1 MEPYPYSWIT
11 EGIVVA
17 TWAFA
22 PWLIFVIM
30 RESGRSL
37 ATSWLFFAI
46 TAGWAILAWLIVR
59 TERLTGAG
67 LFAEALPL
75 IILISAVLITTIFA
89 KVIVGQGLN
98 QRWLIGLQLFRAIG
112 MVFVL
117 EWSRGNL
124 PAIFALPAG
133 WGDLATALV
142 ALAVLLIYRRGAIP
156 KPAIYTVAAVGILD
170 AISAFFFG
178 FLSSPTNLQL
188 FAFDQPNQVAAYPT
202 GLIPYFLITFAVL
215 FHILSLT
222 EAQRATQVTAKA
234 KVAA

>member
-1 MEPYPYSWIT
+1 
-11 EGIVVA
+11 
-17 TWAFA
+17 
-22 PWLIFVIM
+22 
-30 RESGRSL
+30 SGRSL
-37 ATSWLFFAI
+37 VTSWLFFAI
-46 TAGWAILAWLIVR
+46 TAVWAILAWLIVR
-59 TERLTGAG
+59 AERLVGTGPI
-67 LFAEALPL
+67 AEALPL
-75 IILISAVLITTIFA
+75 IILISAVLMTTIFA
-89 KVIVGQGLN
+89 KVIVGRGLN

-142 ALAVLLIYRRGAIP
+142 ALAVLLIYRRRAIP
-156 KPAIYTVAAVGILD
+156 KPAIYAVAAVGILD

-178 FLSSPTNLQL
+178 FFSSPTTLQL
-188 FAFDQPNQVAAYPT
+188 FAFDRPNQVASYPT

-222 EAQRATQVTAKA
+222 EAHRTATVTVKA